1 MTPPSHRSDES
12 SAEDRLDTARGA
24 LREALSAL
32 RNLDRLLTSPVV
44 GSKPLLE
51 VIPEIRDACNALPD
65 KAGLL
70 VLSAHSRLPDRDA
83 ATQLLDYFSLHANRL
98 NAALNQVGRGQLKA
112 KQRLDL
118 EEAVRVGLDEL
129 DPARSLIE
137 LIDEAAWG
145 EPTQVELADVVR
157 ETFSQQDRGSHPPDM
172 IPAILAPSHGPVEL
186 TVNPRL
192 ATRLL
197 PIAVGA
203 LPPSKDLP
211 VRVSIGGTEEHA
223 CLQLVRE
230 QGAGSDL
237 ILTAPRSIPP
247 TAAASKTAAEAVG
260 ASIIVDEG
268 GNAVVLCFPRTP
280 PKRP

>member
-1 MTPPSHRSDES
+1 MAPRGHSSDGS

-51 VIPEIRDACNALPD
+51 VIPEIREACNVLPE
-65 KAGLL
+65 KASML
-70 VLSAHSRLPDRDA
+70 VMAAHSRMPDQDA
-83 ATQLLDYFSLHANRL
+83 ATQLLDYFRLHADRL
-98 NAALNQVGRGQLKA
+98 NAALSQIGRGQIKA
-112 KQRLDL
+112 KQRLEL

-145 EPTQVELADVVR
+145 ECTQVELADVVR

-172 IPAILAPSHGPVEL
+172 IPAILAPTHGAVEL

-192 ATRLL
+192 AARLL

-203 LPPSKDLP
+203 LPPKGDLP
-211 VRVSIGGTEEHA
+211 VRVSIGGTEGHA

-230 QGAGSDL
+230 HGPGSDL
-237 ILTAPRSIPP
+237 ILTAPRSIAP
-247 TAAASKTAAEAVG
+247 TAATSKTAAEAVG
-260 ASIIVDEG
+260 ASIIIDEG